1 MPVPSVG
8 RVLGPVV
15 VITGLSLA
23 AAAPALAEAIT
34 VVVAG
39 IETDGGEI
47 GCALYG
53 GPEGFPMDDSLAT
66 VQWQDARRD
75 GVVCSFVGLVPGAY
89 AVAVSHDFN
98 GNQRTDTNFF
108 GIPTEPWGVTNNVRP
123 MLRAPSFEEAAVELS
138 PGTALRVTVEV
149 AE

>member
-1 MPVPSVG
+1 MPLPSFS
-8 RVLGPVV
+8 RALGPV
-15 VITGLSLA
+15 IAIAGLTFSGA
-23 AAAPALAEAIT
+23 ASALAGAIT

-39 IETDGGEI
+39 IEAEGGEI
-47 GCALYG
+47 GCALYR

-66 VQWQDARRD
+66 VQWQAARRG
-75 GVVCSFVGLVPGAY
+75 GVECSFDDLEPGAY

-98 GNQRTDTNFF
+98 GNQRTDTNFL

-123 MLRAPSFEEAAVELS
+123 MLRAPRFEEAAVELN

-149 AE
+149 GE

>member
-1 MPVPSVG
+1 MPCLSL
-8 RVLGPVV
+8 RHLLGPLVAV
-15 VITGLSLA
+15 FGLSLA
-23 AAAPALAEAIT
+23 PASQALSGAIT

-39 IETDGGEI
+39 IEAEDGEI

-66 VQWQDARRD
+66 VQWQDASRS
-75 GVVCSFVGLVPGAY
+75 GVECSFEGLAPGAY

-98 GNQRTDTNFF
+98 GNQRTDTNFL

-123 MLRAPSFEEAAVELS
+123 ILRAPRFEEAAVRLD
-138 PGTALRVTVEV
+138 PGAALRVTVEV